1 MRHRRSHIAAI
12 FSGLILLGWI
22 GWSFVA
28 LHRADEARDT
38 ARAQASAAGTVALPG
53 RSFAA
58 RDGRAAHAALSAWL
72 GDKATA
78 TATRLS
84 LIPLASAFP
93 GQVRLKLAARADE
106 ASLRR
111 FARAVEQSGLLQIGR
126 WTIASAGDGNI
137 TLSAEVAANWRKD
150 AQPLPAVP
158 LAPAETGR
166 TLFASVAT
174 PDAAPISGDMP
185 ELVGIAGRIPDDAVA
200 MLRLASGTTR
210 ALGRGAV
217 ADGWRITA
225 IAADRVTL
233 VKDGRV
239 HVAVLPPTS
248 R

>member
-1 MRHRRSHIAAI
+1 M
-12 FSGLILLGWI
+12 
-22 GWSFVA
+22 
-28 LHRADEARDT
+28 ART
-38 ARAQASAAGTVALPG
+38 
-53 RSFAA
+53 
-58 RDGRAAHAALSAWL
+58 
-72 GDKATA
+72 
-78 TATRLS
+78 
-84 LIPLASAFP
+84 
-93 GQVRLKLAARADE
+93 DE

-111 FARAVEQSGLLQIGR
+111 FARAVEAPALLQIGR
-126 WTIASAGDGNI
+126 WTIASAGDGNV

-150 AQPLPAVP
+150 APRLPVTP

-166 TLFASVAT
+166 TIFASVAT
-174 PDAAPISGDMP
+174 PDVAPISGTMP

-200 MLRLASGTTR
+200 MLRLASGTTL
-210 ALGRGAV
+210 ALGRGAT

>member
-1 MRHRRSHIAAI
+1 MKRLEIHFPSVAI
-12 FSGLILLGWI
+12 GLALLGWI
-22 GWSFVA
+22 GWSFVS
-28 LHRADEARDT
+28 LQRADQARDQ
-38 ARAQASAAGTVALPG
+38 AQAKLAATGTIPLSG

-58 RDGRAAHAALSAWL
+58 NDEGAARAALSAWL

-84 LIPLASAFP
+84 LTPIVSAFP
-93 GQVRLKLAARADE
+93 GQIRLKLTARADE

-111 FARAVEQSGLLQIGR
+111 FAHAIEAPALFQIGR
-126 WTIASAGDGNI
+126 WTLAPNGDGA
-137 TLSAEVAANWRKD
+137 TLSAELAANWRKD
-150 AQPLPAVP
+150 AEPLALLPLP
-158 LAPAETGR
+158 PAETGR
-166 TLFASVAT
+166 MILAGAT
-174 PDAAPISGDMP
+174 AAEAAPLAGDMP

-200 MLRLASGTTR
+200 MLRLASGETR
-210 ALGRGAV
+210 AFARDAV

-233 VKDGRV
+233 EKAGRV